1 MDVYSDLRCLRCGF
15 AGPTSPAPLRG
26 TTKHD
31 SGPYPRSRR
40 DFMKIELSLWWHDD
54 SRPHWAVKNETVSC
68 VEVTVIG
75 YPYTVVSSP
84 RFKAQ
89 EIITDPPL
97 QWDNIPARHRADF
110 KRLLCEAIRAETSL
124 SIKSI
129 NIPNALLT
137 DTEE

>member
-1 MDVYSDLRCLRCGF
+1 
-15 AGPTSPAPLRG
+15 
-26 TTKHD
+26 
-31 SGPYPRSRR
+31 
-40 DFMKIELSLWWHDD
+40 MKLEFSLYWHDN
-54 SRPHWAVKNETVSC
+54 SRPHWATENETVKR
-68 VEVTVIG
+68 VKVTLIG

-84 RFKAQ
+84 RFRAQ

-97 QWDNIPARHRADF
+97 QWDNVPARHRADF